1 MPVKNYTN
9 FLFLLSLFGF
19 VQKAV
24 SCTHISPI
32 EDLMK
37 TIILLSLTFLSFA
50 YQAQTW
56 SGEIANIFY
65 EKCTKCHNPNGIAPF
80 SLTTYAEASP
90 MAAAIYDA
98 VNLDRMPPWPPNNS
112 FQQYVH
118 DRELTPA
125 QKTSVLNWLTAGA
138 PEGNPSSTPAPPVY
152 SSAAILGNGDLTLQ
166 IPNYMSKALNG
177 NDDYVCF
184 AIPSGLANDRVI
196 KSIEI
201 IPGNRQIVHHALIY
215 IDATATSVTD
225 TVGGDCAAPSS
236 ANATLVMGYTP
247 GSTPMT
253 LPTVSPM
260 KLGIPFPNNSSV
272 IFAMHYPVGSYGE
285 WDSTKVIF
293 HFYPVNETGIRQ
305 VYAAPMIQNW
315 TFGLPAN
322 QFTNV
327 SAQYPQGSAGVT
339 SDISVLSAFPHMHLL
354 GESIKSYGLTSAND
368 TIPLI
373 DIPHWDFHWQDFYF
387 FKNIQKLPVGST
399 VHAKGRYNNT
409 TSNSHNPNNPPQF
422 VGAGLNTSDEM
433 FLVYYHFM
441 AYQAGDENYDMEA
454 LMTAGLEETQI
465 ENNSVL
471 KVYPNPSSDEF
482 KMSLPDYL
490 ANKTKSIRIY
500 DYQGK
505 LIREWSDVQ
514 NTNNW
519 VWDGKNSTGTD
530 VKKGIYMLSA
540 NIDGQFYSSRLIK
553 Y

>member
-1 MPVKNYTN
+1 MKI
-9 FLFLLSLFGF
+9 FL
-19 VQKAV
+19 V
-24 SCTHISPI
+24 ISFA
-32 EDLMK
+32 L
-37 TIILLSLTFLSFA
+37 LSFA
-50 YQAQTW
+50 SLSQTW
-56 SGEIANIFY
+56 SGEIASLFY
-65 EKCTKCHNPNGIAPF
+65 DKCTKCHNPNGIAPF
-80 SLTTYAEASP
+80 SLTTYAETSP

-98 VNLDRMPPWPPNNS
+98 VNLDKMPPWPPNNT

-118 DRELTPA
+118 DRELSAA
-125 QKTSVLNWLTAGA
+125 QKSSVLNWLTSGA
-138 PEGNPSSTPAPPVY
+138 PEGSASLTPAPPIY
-152 SSAAILGNGDLTLQ
+152 SSSAILGNGDLTLQ

-184 AIPSGLANDRVI
+184 SIPSGLSADRVI

-215 IDATATSVTD
+215 IDPTGVSATD
-225 TVGGDCAAPSS
+225 TVGGDCASPSS
-236 ANATLVMGYTP
+236 ANATLVTGYTP

-253 LPTVSPM
+253 LPSTSPM

-272 IFAMHYPVGSYGE
+272 VFAMHYPVGSYGQ

-293 HFYPVNETGIRQ
+293 HFYPIGETGIRQ

-327 SAQYPQGSAGVT
+327 SAQYPAGSSGLT
-339 SDISVLSAFPHMHLL
+339 NDISVLSAFPHMHLL
-354 GESIKSYGLTSAND
+354 GESIKSYALNSSND

-387 FKNIQKLPVGST
+387 FKNIQKLPIGYT

-409 TSNSHNPNNPPQF
+409 TTNSHNPNNPPQY
-422 VGAGLNTSDEM
+422 VGAGLNTADEM

-441 AYQAGDENYDMEA
+441 AYQVGDENYDMEQ
-454 LMTAGLEETQI
+454 LMTAGLNETLI
-465 ENNSVL
+465 ENNSEL
-471 KVYPNPSSDEF
+471 KVYPNPSYDEF
-482 KMSLPDYL
+482 KIDLPDYL
-490 ANKTKSIRIY
+490 TNKATAIRIY
-500 DYQGK
+500 DYQGN
-505 LIREWSDVQ
+505 LVQEWDNIQ

-519 VWDGKNSTGTD
+519 IWDGRNQNGDD

-540 NIDGQFYSSRLIK
+540 NINGQFYSSRLLK